1 MKKLKISCLAFAL
14 FLCGFNEIRATFI
27 QKKIVQTGDV
37 KTPQKGSAERKAILD
52 AFRTVWL
59 KNSEIKSVIFN
70 VDRMSVKNGWAYI
83 QVTPQSPDGSNNY
96 ETEGALLRKT
106 SGKWKVVKRLGGD
119 TDCDLPCLK
128 KKYPSMPK
136 EIYPAN

>member
-1 MKKLKISCLAFAL
+1 MKKLKIFCLAFAL
-14 FLCGFNEIRATFI
+14 FLCGFNEIRATVN
-27 QKKIVQTGDV
+27 QKKSAQTGDV

-52 AFRTVWL
+52 AYRAVWL
-59 KNSEIKSVIFN
+59 KNSEIKNVIFN
-70 VDRMSVKNGWAYI
+70 VNQMSVKNGWAYI
-83 QVTPQSPDGSNNY
+83 QVAPQSSDGSNNY

-106 SGKWKVVKRLGGD
+106 NGKWKVLQRLGGE